1 MDKKI
6 EKAWKNTNLNL
17 NRLFDEQRRIEK
29 QLIAI
34 KNCIEYNNKIRKKKK
49 KVNDLMKNTELVK
62 GLVIFYKILKIKENK
77 YER

>member
-34 KNCIEYNNKIRKKKK
+34 KNCIEYNKICKKKK
-49 KVNDLMKNTELVK
+49 KVNDLIKNTKLV
-62 GLVIFYKILKIKENK
+62 E
-77 YER
+77 EW

>member
-6 EKAWKNTNLNL
+6 KEAWKNTNLNL
-17 NRLFDEQRRIEK
+17 NRLSDEQRIEK

-49 KVNDLMKNTELVK
+49 KVNDLIKNTELVK

>member
-6 EKAWKNTNLNL
+6 ERAWKNTNLNL

-34 KNCIEYNNKIRKKKK
+34 KI
-49 KVNDLMKNTELVK
+49 V
-62 GLVIFYKILKIKENK
+62 
-77 YER
+77 

>member
-17 NRLFDEQRRIEK
+17 NRLSDEQRIEK

-49 KVNDLMKNTELVK
+49 KVNNLIKNTELVK
-62 GLVIFYKILKIKENK
+62 GLVIFYKI
-77 YER
+77 

>member
-6 EKAWKNTNLNL
+6 EEAWKNTNLNL

-34 KNCIEYNNKIRKKKK
+34 KNCIEYNNNKICKKKK
-49 KVNDLMKNTELVK
+49 KVNDLIKNTKLV
-62 GLVIFYKILKIKENK
+62 E
-77 YER
+77 EW

>member
-6 EKAWKNTNLNL
+6 EEAWKNTNLNL

-34 KNCIEYNNKIRKKKK
+34 KNCIEYNNKICKKKEK
-49 KVNDLMKNTELVK
+49 GNDLIKNTKLV
-62 GLVIFYKILKIKENK
+62 E
-77 YER
+77 EW

>member
-17 NRLFDEQRRIEK
+17 NRLSDEQRIEK

-34 KNCIEYNNKIRKKKK
+34 KNCIEYNNKICKKKK
-49 KVNDLMKNTELVK
+49 KVNDLIKNTELVK
-62 GLVIFYKILKIKENK
+62 GLAIFYKILKIKENK

>member
-6 EKAWKNTNLNL
+6 ERAWKNTNLNL

-34 KNCIEYNNKIRKKKK
+34 KNCIEYNNKTCKKKK
-49 KVNDLMKNTELVK
+49 KVNDLIKNT
-62 GLVIFYKILKIKENK
+62 ILIE
-77 YER
+77 EW

>member
-6 EKAWKNTNLNL
+6 EGAWKNTNLNL
-17 NRLFDEQRRIEK
+17 NKLSDEQRIEK
-29 QLIAI
+29 QLMAI
-34 KNCIEYNNKIRKKKK
+34 KNCVKYNNKICKKQK
-49 KVNDLMKNTELVK
+49 KVNNLIKNTELVK

>member
-17 NRLFDEQRRIEK
+17 NRLSDEQRIEK

-34 KNCIEYNNKIRKKKK
+34 KNCIEYNNKIHKKKK
-49 KVNDLMKNTELVK
+49 KVNNLIKNTELVK

-77 YER
+77 YEK

>member
-17 NRLFDEQRRIEK
+17 NRLSDEQRIEK

-34 KNCIEYNNKIRKKKK
+34 KNCIEYNNKTCKKKK
-49 KVNDLMKNTELVK
+49 KVNNLIKNTELVK

-77 YER
+77 YEY